1 VPNTAG
7 ALFLVSDTKYNFLEK
22 LGILPACL
30 RSMPPIPVSTTT
42 NAIFALKDEIASL
55 RAQLEIER
63 DAKIEAETALLM
75 VDMAQENGDPPPSR
89 MAMIAGLAKLA
100 ESRDDDTGTHLCRIR
115 HYTTSIAIAYSESN
129 PTLLPLGEVT
139 IIGAASI
146 LHDIGKVGVS
156 DDVLLHPGK
165 FSEEQFSVM
174 QQHTI
179 IGADILLAL
188 SEELGSDP
196 WIDTSIQIALAHH
209 EKWDGS
215 GYPFGLQTENINL
228 PARIVAVADV
238 YDALTSKRVYKE
250 AMCHDDAVE
259 IIKSGKGSHFDPK
272 VVNAFLAKA
281 DEIEA
286 VKNRLSR

>member
-1 VPNTAG
+1 
-7 ALFLVSDTKYNFLEK
+7 
-22 LGILPACL
+22 
-30 RSMPPIPVSTTT
+30 
-42 NAIFALKDEIASL
+42 
-55 RAQLEIER
+55 
-63 DAKIEAETALLM
+63 
-75 VDMAQENGDPPPSR
+75 
-89 MAMIAGLAKLA
+89 MIAGLAKLA

-115 HYTTSIAIAYSESN
+115 HYTTSIATAYSESN

-238 YDALTSKRVYKE
+238 YDALTSKRIYKE

>member
-1 VPNTAG
+1 M
-7 ALFLVSDTKYNFLEK
+7 S
-22 LGILPACL
+22 
-30 RSMPPIPVSTTT
+30 PIPVSTTT
-42 NAIFALKDEIASL
+42 NTIFALKDEIASL
-55 RAQLEIER
+55 HAQLDVER
-63 DAKIEAETALLM
+63 NAKMEAETALLM

-100 ESRDDDTGTHLCRIR
+100 ESRDDDTGTHLSQIR
-115 HYTTSIAIAYSESN
+115 HYTTSIATAYSASN
-129 PTLLPLGEVT
+129 PELLPLGEIT

-165 FSEEQFSVM
+165 FSDEQFSVM

-188 SEELGSDP
+188 SEEIGNDP

-209 EKWDGS
+209 EKWDGN
-215 GYPFGLQTENINL
+215 GYPFGLQKENINL

-238 YDALTSKRVYKE
+238 YDALSTKRIYKDAMSHE
-250 AMCHDDAVE
+250 AAVE
-259 IIKSGKGSHFDPK
+259 IIKGGRGSHFDPK
-272 VVNAFLAKA
+272 VVDAFLAKA
-281 DEIEA
+281 DEIKA
-286 VKNRLSR
+286 VKGRLSR

>member
-1 VPNTAG
+1 
-7 ALFLVSDTKYNFLEK
+7 
-22 LGILPACL
+22 
-30 RSMPPIPVSTTT
+30 MPQIPVTTTTTT
-42 NAIFALKDEIASL
+42 NAIYALKDEIASL
-55 RAQLEIER
+55 RAQLDIER
-63 DAKIEAETALLM
+63 NAKIEAETAFLM
-75 VDMAQENGDPPPSR
+75 VDIAQENGDPPPSR

-100 ESRDDDTGTHLCRIR
+100 ESRDDDTGIHLSRIR
-115 HYTTSIAIAYSESN
+115 HYTTSIATAYTESN
-129 PTLLPLGEVT
+129 PTLLPLGEVS

-156 DDVLLHPGK
+156 DDVLLHPGR

-215 GYPFGLQTENINL
+215 GYPFGLQKENINL

-238 YDALTSKRVYKE
+238 YDALSTKRIYKD
-250 AMCHDDAVE
+250 AMSHDAAVGK
-259 IIKSGKGSHFDPK
+259 IKNGKGSHFDPK
-272 VVNAFLAKA
+272 VVDAFLVKA
-281 DEIEA
+281 DEIKS
-286 VKNRLSR
+286 VKDRLSR